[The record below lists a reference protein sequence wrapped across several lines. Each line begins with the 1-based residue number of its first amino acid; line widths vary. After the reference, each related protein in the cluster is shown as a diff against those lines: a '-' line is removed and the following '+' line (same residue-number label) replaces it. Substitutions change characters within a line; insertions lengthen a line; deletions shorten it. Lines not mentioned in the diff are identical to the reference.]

1 MVPSVLVID
10 LMNISRI
17 WILLLLTASLA
28 GGMLSG
34 CTATGMSPRIAVYR
48 VGDTLQVDLDPAT
61 SDRWSP
67 TRDSLIINCENC
79 ETGYTR
85 LVEKFQFDDRAAV
98 YISPYERLR
107 LTLYS
112 NGIDTII
119 IVDPLL
125 TDNTQST
132 EKRRIVKA
140 LPKRRT
146 ASSTVKKEKKEEI
159 KKEEV
164 KKETPVKKEEVKKE
178 EVKKARPTS
187 ARVTAAEGV
196 AIYKD
201 KSKREV
207 LKILQKGQ
215 TVPYIAR
222 EGSMISVTVDGQEGF
237 VESEAVSIED

>member
-1 MVPSVLVID
+1 
-10 LMNISRI
+10 MNTIRT
-17 WILLLLTASLA
+17 WIALLLLISFGTLA
-28 GGMLSG
+28 G
-34 CTATGMSPRIAVYR
+34 CTATNMTPRIAVYR
-48 VGDTLQVDLDPAT
+48 LGDTLQVDLDEET
-61 SDRWSP
+61 SARWST
-67 TRDSLIINCENC
+67 TRDSLVINCENC

-85 LVEKFQFDDRAAV
+85 LVEKFEEDDRTAV

-112 NGIDTII
+112 NDLDTVI
-119 IVDPLL
+119 IVEPLL
-125 TDNTQST
+125 TDTVRT
-132 EKRRIVKA
+132 PGPRRIVRA
-140 LPKRRT
+140 APKKRT
-146 ASSTVKKEKKEEI
+146 DIAKKETS

-178 EVKKARPTS
+178 EVKKRSTT

-237 VESEAVSIED
+237 VESEAVKLED